1 MWRASRRKLHL
12 ENVKMNDLNKN
23 LLATVATQNGDF
35 SDVLKELET
44 AKANLAEAQDIIA
57 RANRFQNVM
66 LETLELP
73 IKDIV
78 RDEINRTLEVSFE
91 HLLEEH
97 FDIHNYNDE
106 IASMALEDFDINDHT
121 SNLDMEPHSDDETKD
136 LIRDIL
142 RGATFK
148 MDV

>member
-1 MWRASRRKLHL
+1 MH
-12 ENVKMNDLNKN
+12 DLNKN

-78 RDEINRTLEVSFE
+78 RDEIERTLEVSFE

-121 SNLDMEPHSDDETKD
+121 SNLDMDTSPDEDETKD

>member
-78 RDEINRTLEVSFE
+78 RDEIERTLDASFE

-106 IASMALEDFDINDHT
+106 IASMALEDFDINDYTNDLDT
-121 SNLDMEPHSDDETKD
+121 SPDEDETKD